1 MVDWRAAR
9 VVTGNREFLKLW
21 IGQAVSASG
30 SSITTVAM
38 PLVAVVALQA
48 SPVEMGVL
56 SALTVLPHL
65 IFGLPAGVWVDR
77 VSRRRLMVVAD
88 LGRAILLGAIPVLAA
103 FDMLRMSHLYV
114 VAAGAG
120 LLTLLS
126 DTASMTLLP
135 ALVPRKDL
143 MQANS
148 ASLLNQT
155 VASTTGPSVAGALV
169 QVASAPIAIAL
180 DALSF
185 VASAVASYLIKEPPR
200 PAPAPYRSRF
210 QFSLGLREL
219 FGHPVLSPLV
229 VSATIAAIAGAMQGP
244 LVVLYLVRELH
255 WSPALVGVA
264 ITVVGVSSVLG
275 TLVAPAY
282 SRKLGVGRAYLTGQ
296 LLASL
301 AGLALAAAWLPLVFV
316 GQLLTGLGMP
326 LYAVPQRTLRQSL
339 VPEALL
345 GQTTATWRTLVIGGQ
360 TFGALAGGLIATHLG
375 LRPTLALTTL
385 AMLAGPTYAT
395 FSPLRSL
402 RTTTCLRDVRETTG

>member
-1 MVDWRAAR
+1 MGWRAAR
-9 VVTGNREFLKLW
+9 VLTGNREFFKLW

-30 SSITTVAM
+30 SAITTVAM

-48 SPVEMGVL
+48 SPVQMGLL

-65 IFGLPAGVWVDR
+65 VFGLPAGVWVDR
-77 VSRRRLMVVAD
+77 VSRRRLLIVAD
-88 LGRAILLGAIPVLAA
+88 LGRAVLLGTIPVLSA
-103 FDMLRMSHLYV
+103 FGILRMSQLYV
-114 VAAGAG
+114 VAVGAG

-135 ALVPRKDL
+135 ALVPRQDL

-148 ASLLNQT
+148 ASLLSQT
-155 VASTTGPSVAGALV
+155 MASTTGPSVAGALV
-169 QVASAPIAIAL
+169 QLASAPFAIAL

-185 VASAVASYLIKEPPR
+185 VVSAVASYLIKEPPR
-200 PAPAPYRSRF
+200 PVAGPRRF
-210 QFSLGLREL
+210 RLQLAAGLREL
-219 FGHPVLSPLV
+219 FGNPVLRGLT
-229 VSATIAAIAGAMQGP
+229 VSATIAAVAGAMQGP
-244 LVVLYLVRELH
+244 LVVLYLVRELQ

-264 ITVVGVSSVLG
+264 ITVVGISSVLG
-275 TLVAPAY
+275 TLLAPAY
-282 SRKLGVGRAYLTGQ
+282 SRKLGLGRAYLTGQ

-326 LYAVPQRTLRQSL
+326 LYGVPQRTLRQAL

-360 TFGALAGGLIATHLG
+360 TFGALAGGLTATHLG
-375 LRPTLALTTL
+375 LRTTLALTTV
-385 AMLAGPTYAT
+385 AMLAGPTYAV
-395 FSPLRSL
+395 FSPLRKL
-402 RTTTCLRDVRETTG
+402 HTLPTAKLPA